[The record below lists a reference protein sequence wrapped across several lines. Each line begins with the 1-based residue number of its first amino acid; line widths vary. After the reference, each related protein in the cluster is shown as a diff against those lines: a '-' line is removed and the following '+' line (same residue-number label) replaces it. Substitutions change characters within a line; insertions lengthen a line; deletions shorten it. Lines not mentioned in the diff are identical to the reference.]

1 MNLKRLQFKRTV
13 KEFSKKKNGN
23 QYNFEPK
30 ILEKSKKLAEKSRK
44 KMASRMTN
52 ESIEQI

>member
-30 ILEKSKKLAEKSRK
+30 ILEKSKKLAEKSR
-44 KMASRMTN
+44 
-52 ESIEQI
+52 

>member
-13 KEFSKKKNGN
+13 KEFYKEKKGN

-30 ILEKSKKLAEKSRK
+30 ILKKSKKLAEKSC
-44 KMASRMTN
+44 
-52 ESIEQI
+52 